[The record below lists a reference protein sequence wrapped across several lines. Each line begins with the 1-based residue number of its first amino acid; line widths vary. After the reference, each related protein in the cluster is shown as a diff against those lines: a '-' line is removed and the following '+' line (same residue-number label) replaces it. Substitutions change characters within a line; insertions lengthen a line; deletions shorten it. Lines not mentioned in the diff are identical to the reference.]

1 MPYATT
7 VSMVVMADMQDDLQS
22 FVSHKPLPEIR
33 VTLGDQGETHQFS
46 QTGETHQFTVT
57 AQLPRGQH
65 DLNLEYTK
73 DAETQGA
80 VEILSVSVQGWPMGL
95 RIYQCLYEP
104 RNSANKMKS
113 HLYLGHPG
121 RWSMSIPVPS
131 HERIGG
137 VGFA

>member
-1 MPYATT
+1 MRYATT
-7 VSMVVMADMQDDLQS
+7 VSLVVMADMQDDLQS

-46 QTGETHQFTVT
+46 HTGETHRFTVT
-57 AQLPRGQH
+57 AELPRGRH
-65 DLNLEYTK
+65 DLKLEYTK

-80 VEILSVSVQGWPMGL
+80 VEILSVSVQGHPMGL
-95 RIYQCLYEP
+95 HIYQCLYEP
-104 RNSANKMKS
+104 RNSAEKMKG

-121 RWSMSIPVPS
+121 RWSMTVPVPS